1 MSIHMSQQHFQ
12 KLLRMKNNCRDF
24 GVDAN
29 ELATLAMRFLE
40 EEYKDKKKSA

>member
-1 MSIHMSQQHFQ
+1 MKMFSLIRKKSQVQI
-12 KLLRMKNNCRDF
+12 KNYCRDF